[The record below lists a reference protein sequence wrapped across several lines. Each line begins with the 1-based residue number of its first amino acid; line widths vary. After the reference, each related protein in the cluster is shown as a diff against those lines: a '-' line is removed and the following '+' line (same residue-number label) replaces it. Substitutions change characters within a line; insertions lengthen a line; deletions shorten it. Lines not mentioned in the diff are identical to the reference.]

1 MLYYNPYYPNN
12 GAMPDM
18 LNQLRG
24 QQMPMQQPMAQ
35 TMPYMTPTQM
45 NASPV
50 SERIWVLGETEAA
63 SYPVARNSSVDLWDR
78 NQQTFYYKYA
88 DAQGIPTMETYDY
101 KKRQLNPPAPSNNV
115 INEPDGKFVDI
126 EQFNALKVKFDELS
140 AKFEET
146 INSQHTNSK
155 KSKGDITNE

>member
-1 MLYYNPYYPNN
+1 MVYYNPYYPNN

-24 QQMPMQQPMAQ
+24 QQMPMQQPMPQ

-78 NQQTFYYKYA
+78 NQQTIYCKFA
-88 DAQGIPTMETYDY
+88 DAQGIPSMEILDY
-101 KKRQLNPPAPSNNV
+101 TKRQLNSPATSNNV
-115 INEPDGKFVDI
+115 INEPESNFVDI
-126 EQFNALKVKFDELS
+126 EQFNALKAKFDELS
-140 AKFEET
+140 AKFEEAV
-146 INSQHTNSK
+146 NLRHTNSK

>member
-1 MLYYNPYYPNN
+1 MAYYNPYYPNN

-18 LNQLRG
+18 LGQLRG
-24 QQMPMQQPMAQ
+24 QQMPMQQPMPQ

-78 NQQTFYYKYA
+78 NQQTIYCKFA
-88 DAQGIPTMETYDY
+88 DAQGIPSMEILDY
-101 KKRQLNPPAPSNNV
+101 TKRQLNSPATSNNV
-115 INEPDGKFVDI
+115 INEPESKFVDI
-126 EQFNALKVKFDELS
+126 EQFNALKAKFDELS
-140 AKFEET
+140 AKFEEAV
-146 INSQHTNSK
+146 NLRHTNSK
-155 KSKGDITNE
+155 KSKGDIANE